1 MPHTGSRGCGNRI
14 GTYFIQR
21 AKREM
26 EHWFIKLPDKDLAY
40 LVEGS
45 EQFGDY
51 VQAVGWAQR

>member
-21 AKREM
+21 AKRET

-51 VQAVGWAQR
+51 VQVVG